1 MAYILLLIA
10 REYNNLNSGGKSDGG
25 NMKKSIILLVSLA
38 LIFGAVE
45 MVSAIPYTDTHYAN
59 LLMRSGYSTQWTFNI
74 GFDGFDPYTQDVTSA
89 SIRLNLAD
97 DSGCDFW
104 EFANL
109 SVGENRFFWEVNTG
123 NTSFNVSSLVSLS
136 DTGTVA
142 ARLTAILGD
151 FWFKNATLHA
161 EGTDPGNAAA
171 PVPEPGTILL
181 LGTGLM
187 GLVVASRKKLK
198 R

>member
-1 MAYILLLIA
+1 
-10 REYNNLNSGGKSDGG
+10 
-25 NMKKSIILLVSLA
+25 MKRLIILLVSLA
-38 LIFGAVE
+38 LVFGAVD

-59 LLMRSGYSTQWTFNI
+59 LLMRSGYSTQWM
-74 GFDGFDPYTQDVTSA
+74 FDIRPYGFDPDTQDVTSA

-109 SVGENRFFWEVNTG
+109 RVGENRFFWEVDTG
-123 NTSFNVSSLVSLS
+123 NTTFAVTSLLSLS
-136 DTGTVA
+136 ETGTIA

-151 FWFKNATLHA
+151 FFFKNATLQA

-171 PVPEPGTILL
+171 PVPEPGTLLL

-187 GLVVASRKKLK
+187 GLVVASGKKLK
-198 R
+198 K